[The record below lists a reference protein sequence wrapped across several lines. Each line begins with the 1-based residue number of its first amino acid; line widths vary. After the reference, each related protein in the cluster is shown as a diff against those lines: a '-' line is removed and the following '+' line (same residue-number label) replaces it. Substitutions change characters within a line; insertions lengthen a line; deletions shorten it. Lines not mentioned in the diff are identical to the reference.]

1 MAILNGMIRKM
12 KGSAGDLTFKTVSGR
27 TIVSEKTTTVK
38 NSRTHAQL
46 KIRMKWANMIQ
57 MYKGIAPLLN
67 NGFETK
73 AAGVSDYNMFVKVNS
88 QRTPVYLT
96 KSLVASGAC
105 VVAPYQI
112 TQGSLP
118 SIVTKGEGF
127 KAVTDI
133 SLGNLT
139 ISASTTV
146 AEFSNAV
153 VQSNKEYEY
162 GDQISFFSVL
172 QKVNAATGVPYGY
185 FKAEA
190 VVLDKEKNT
199 LLLAIV
205 SKTGF
210 TSSGGY
216 LAHGEDEGDGAFCWV
231 HSRNK
236 NHKTIIS
243 SQTLID
249 NNKLL
254 ASYTSP
260 EAYEEAVASYG
271 GYKDTFLTPTE
282 STSGTTGSSGTGGGG
297 NTGSGSTSGG
307 GSSTPGGGSSGGEG
321 SDKGD
326 TGSSSGSD
334 GDGGTTVE

>member
-38 NSRTHAQL
+38 NSRTNAQL

-118 SIVTKGEGF
+118 SIVTKGEGS

-153 VQSNKEYEY
+153 VQNNKEYEY

-172 QKVNAATGVPYGY
+172 QKANAATGVPYGY

-190 VVLDKEKNT
+190 VVLDKEKNSP
-199 LLLAIV
+199 LLAIV

-210 TSSGGY
+210 TSTGGY
-216 LAHGEDEGDGAFCWV
+216 LAHGDDEGNGAFCWV

-260 EAYEEAVASYG
+260 DAYEEAVVSYG
-271 GYKDTFLTPTE
+271 GYKDTFLTPSE
-282 STSGTTGSSGTGGGG
+282 GSTGSSSTGG
-297 NTGSGSTSGG
+297 GSTSGG
-307 GSSTPGGGSSGGEG
+307 GSSTPGGGSSSSGSGSSGEG
-321 SDKGD
+321 S
-326 TGSSSGSD
+326 
-334 GDGGTTVE
+334 GGTEPGGSNIE

>member
-38 NSRTHAQL
+38 NSRTISQQ
-46 KIRMKWANMIQ
+46 KVRMKWANMIQ

-118 SIVTKGEGF
+118 SIVTKGEGS

-139 ISASTTV
+139 ISTSTTV

-153 VQSNKEYEY
+153 VQNNKEYEY

-190 VVLDKEKNT
+190 VVLDKEKNSP
-199 LLLAIV
+199 LLAIV

-210 TSSGGY
+210 TSTGGY
-216 LAHGEDEGDGAFCWV
+216 LAHGDDEGNGAFCWV

-260 EAYEEAVASYG
+260 DAYEEAVASYG
-271 GYKDTFLTPTE
+271 GYKDTFLTPSE
-282 STSGTTGSSGTGGGG
+282 GSTGSSSTGG
-297 NTGSGSTSGG
+297 GSTSGG
-307 GSSTPGGGSSGGEG
+307 GSSTPGGGSSSSGSGSSGEG
-321 SDKGD
+321 S
-326 TGSSSGSD
+326 
-334 GDGGTTVE
+334 GGTEPGGSNIE

>member
-38 NSRTHAQL
+38 NSRTISQQ
-46 KIRMKWANMIQ
+46 KVRMKWANMIQ

-153 VQSNKEYEY
+153 VQNNKEYEY
-162 GDQISFFSVL
+162 GDQLSFFDVS
-172 QKVNAATGVPYGY
+172 QKTNAATGVPYGY

-190 VVLDKEKNT
+190 VVLDKEKNSP
-199 LLLAIV
+199 LLAIV

-216 LAHGEDEGDGAFCWV
+216 LAHGDDEGNGAFCWV
-231 HSRNK
+231 HSRNR

-271 GYKDTFLTPTE
+271 GYKETFLTPSE
-282 STSGTTGSSGTGGGG
+282 GSTSSTGSGS
-297 NTGSGSTSGG
+297 TGSGSTSGG
-307 GSSTPGGGSSGGEG
+307 GSTPGGSSTPSGGSGSSGEG
-321 SDKGD
+321 S
-326 TGSSSGSD
+326 
-334 GDGGTTVE
+334 GGTESGGSNIE

>member
-38 NSRTHAQL
+38 NSRTQAQL

-118 SIVTKGEGF
+118 SIVTKGEGA
-127 KAVTDI
+127 KTVTDI
-133 SLGNLT
+133 CLGNLS
-139 ISASTTV
+139 IGAATTV

-153 VQSNKEYEY
+153 VQNNKEYEY
-162 GDQISFFSVL
+162 GDQISFFSIL
-172 QKVNAATGVPYGY
+172 QKANAATGVPYGY

-216 LAHGEDEGDGAFCWV
+216 LAHSEDEENGAFCWV

-236 NHKTIIS
+236 NHKTMIS
-243 SQTLID
+243 SQTLVD

-271 GYKDTFLTPTE
+271 GCKDTFLTPSE
-282 STSGTTGSSGTGGGG
+282 SSTGATSSGSTGGGNTGGG
-297 NTGSGSTSGG
+297 NTGSGNTSG
-307 GSSTPGGGSSGGEG
+307 GSSTPGQGSG
-321 SDKGD
+321 STD
-326 TGSSSGSD
+326 SSD
-334 GDGGTTVE
+334 GDNTVE

>member
-38 NSRTHAQL
+38 NSRTNAQL
-46 KIRMKWANMIQ
+46 KVRMKWANMIQ

-73 AAGVSDYNMFVKVNS
+73 TAGVSDYNMFVKVNS

-118 SIVTKGEGF
+118 SIVTQGEGF

-139 ISASTTV
+139 IGASTTV

-153 VQSNKEYEY
+153 VQNNKEYEY
-162 GDQISFFSVL
+162 GDQVSFFSVL

-216 LAHGEDEGDGAFCWV
+216 LAHGEDEGNGAFCWV

-254 ASYTSP
+254 ATYTSP
-260 EAYEEAVASYG
+260 DAYEEAVASYG
-271 GYKDTFLTPTE
+271 GYKDIFLTPSE
-282 STSGTTGSSGTGGGG
+282 GSTSSTGSSSP
-297 NTGSGSTSGG
+297 GSGRTSDG
-307 GSSTPGGGSSGGEG
+307 GSSTPGSGSSGSSGSGSTGEG
-321 SDKGD
+321 S
-326 TGSSSGSD
+326 
-334 GDGGTTVE
+334 GGTQPGGSNIE

>member
-27 TIVSEKTTTVK
+27 TIVSEKTTAVK

-73 AAGVSDYNMFVKVNS
+73 TAGVSDYNMFVKVNS

-118 SIVTKGEGF
+118 SIVTKGEGS

-153 VQSNKEYEY
+153 VQNNKEYEY

-172 QKVNAATGVPYGY
+172 QKANAATGVPYGY

-254 ASYTSP
+254 ATYTSP
-260 EAYEEAVASYG
+260 DAYEEAVASYG
-271 GYKDTFLTPTE
+271 GYKDTFLTPSE
-282 STSGTTGSSGTGGGG
+282 GSTSSTGSGSTGSGS
-297 NTGSGSTSGG
+297 SGSTSGG
-307 GSSTPGGGSSGGEG
+307 GSSTPGSGSSGSGSSGSTGEG
-321 SDKGD
+321 S
-326 TGSSSGSD
+326 
-334 GDGGTTVE
+334 GGTQPGGSNIE

>member
-38 NSRTHAQL
+38 NSRTISQQ
-46 KIRMKWANMIQ
+46 KVRMKWANMIQ

-118 SIVTKGEGF
+118 SIITKGEGS

-133 SLGNLT
+133 NLGNLT
-139 ISASTTV
+139 IGASTTV

-153 VQSNKEYEY
+153 VQNNKEYEY
-162 GDQISFFSVL
+162 GDQLSFFDVS
-172 QKVNAATGVPYGY
+172 QKTNAATGVPYGY

-190 VVLDKEKNT
+190 VVLDKEKNSP
-199 LLLAIV
+199 LLAIV

-210 TSSGGY
+210 TSTGGY
-216 LAHGEDEGDGAFCWV
+216 LAHGDDEGNGAFCWV
-231 HSRNK
+231 HSRNR

-260 EAYEEAVASYG
+260 DAYEEAVESYG
-271 GYKDTFLTPTE
+271 GYKDTFLTPSE
-282 STSGTTGSSGTGGGG
+282 GSTGSSSTGGGS
-297 NTGSGSTSGG
+297 TSGSGSTSGG
-307 GSSTPGGGSSGGEG
+307 GSSASGGGSSSSGSGSSGEG
-321 SDKGD
+321 S
-326 TGSSSGSD
+326 
-334 GDGGTTVE
+334 GGTEPGGSNIE